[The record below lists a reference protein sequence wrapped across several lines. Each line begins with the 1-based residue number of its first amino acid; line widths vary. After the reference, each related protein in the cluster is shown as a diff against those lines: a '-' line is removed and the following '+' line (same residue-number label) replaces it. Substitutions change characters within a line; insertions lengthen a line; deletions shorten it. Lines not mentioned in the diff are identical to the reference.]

1 MPADC
6 VYPDAVDAHDAGN
19 TLTGRQ
25 PARGIPVRPRAHHAG
40 YPPEAL
46 FFPQAVELRLRKIR
60 GSLAQDIVAA
70 AQFAV
75 FTLQFLQTLTFS
87 GAQSA
92 VTCTGI
98 ALILTQ
104 PGTQGLRRTA
114 DFRGD
119 GADGRPLRVIVI
131 LAFDNHTNGP
141 LTDLRGKARIFSH
154 PVYLSLKEFSLQ
166 DSRGDS
172 VTFEEACLRWLEE
185 KADKKSLDS
194 DKSRI
199 EFWLEHFEGIR
210 LKDISEAKIYSAVSR
225 MHNRKTKEIW
235 KQKVQ
240 AAIRK
245 GKEPPVYEPKPV
257 STQTKAKHLAM
268 IKAILRAAERDWKW
282 LEKAPVIK
290 IPAVRNK
297 RVRWLEKEEAKRLI
311 DECPEPLKSVVK
323 FALATGLRKSN
334 IINLEW
340 QQIDMQRRVAWVN
353 PEESKSNRAIGVALN
368 DTACKVLRD
377 QIGKHHKWVFVHTKA
392 AKRADGT
399 STPAVRKM
407 RIDSKT
413 SWLSACRRAGIEDFR
428 FHDLRHTWASW
439 LIQSGVPLSVLQEM
453 GGWESIEMVRRYAHL
468 APNHLTEHAR
478 KIDDIFGDNVPNM
491 SHCGIME
498 DIKKA

>member
-1 MPADC
+1 
-6 VYPDAVDAHDAGN
+6 
-19 TLTGRQ
+19 
-25 PARGIPVRPRAHHAG
+25 
-40 YPPEAL
+40 
-46 FFPQAVELRLRKIR
+46 
-60 GSLAQDIVAA
+60 
-70 AQFAV
+70 
-75 FTLQFLQTLTFS
+75 
-87 GAQSA
+87 
-92 VTCTGI
+92 
-98 ALILTQ
+98 
-104 PGTQGLRRTA
+104 
-114 DFRGD
+114 
-119 GADGRPLRVIVI
+119 
-131 LAFDNHTNGP
+131 
-141 LTDLRGKARIFSH
+141 
-154 PVYLSLKEFSLQ
+154 
-166 DSRGDS
+166 
-172 VTFEEACLRWLEE
+172 
-185 KADKKSLDS
+185 
-194 DKSRI
+194 
-199 EFWLEHFEGIR
+199 
-210 LKDISEAKIYSAVSR
+210 
-225 MHNRKTKEIW
+225 
-235 KQKVQ
+235 
-240 AAIRK
+240 
-245 GKEPPVYEPKPV
+245 
-257 STQTKAKHLAM
+257 
-268 IKAILRAAERDWKW
+268 
-282 LEKAPVIK
+282 K

-491 SHCGIME
+491 SHSGIME